1 MHTSS
6 NLGKLIVFE
15 GIDGSGKSTQ
25 SHRLAQWLRERGI
38 TCVESFEPTRGDWGM
53 KVRQAA
59 AQGERLPLE
68 EEIECLLQ
76 DRREHV
82 RNLIEPAV
90 QRGEWVILDRYY
102 LSMMAYQGATGY
114 NVEQIREMNESFAPL
129 PDIAFWLD
137 IPLETALNRMEQRG
151 RLLDAFEDESF
162 LTACHSVYSSL
173 DMPWWRRI
181 PAIGTEEQIHQAIV
195 DTLCKEFEIAK
206 THVDV
211 KPSLTYRI
219 ISGKMSGRE

>member
-1 MHTSS
+1 MIHLPS

-25 SHRLAQWLRERGI
+25 SRLLAQWLGEHGI
-38 TCVESFEPTRGDWGM
+38 TCVESFEPTRGTWGM

-82 RNLIEPAV
+82 RNLIEPTL

-114 NVEQIREMNESFAPL
+114 NVEQIREMNESFSPL

-137 IPLETALNRMEQRG
+137 IPIETALNRMEQRG
-151 RLLDAFEDESF
+151 NLRDAFEDDSF

-181 PAIGTEEQIHQAIV
+181 PSIGTEEQIHQAIV
-195 DTLCKEFEIAK
+195 DTLCKEFE
-206 THVDV
+206 
-211 KPSLTYRI
+211 
-219 ISGKMSGRE
+219 M